1 MINDSFFKKIL
12 DELMKLM
19 KILPMK
25 VATGTETLRSKRRKK
40 RKNEWIRLGK
50 N

>member
-1 MINDSFFKKIL
+1 
-12 DELMKLM
+12 MKLM

-50 N
+50 NQNIFSNKNVKHIK